1 MATLL
6 RPCTV
11 VLLLASAI
19 SAQCQTQWV
28 PGEGIAGVDDLIHA
42 AVRWDPD
49 GAGPLPPALVVAGRF
64 RRAGSVA
71 ADRIAAWDGVAW
83 AALGSGWDGQ
93 VHELAVLP
101 NGDLVA
107 AGDFAN
113 AGGTAAANIARFDG
127 VQWSP
132 LGAGCSGPVHALQ
145 VLPTGDLAVAGSFVS
160 AGGVPA
166 TSVARWDGTAWHAFG
181 SGLESVGDVGVLAVL
196 PTGEL
201 LAGGYHLA
209 SAGVEVGGVARWNG
223 TAWVTFGT
231 GSLPLW
237 AERIVVAPTG
247 DVFVSGSTWQS
258 SIVRSNG
265 GTWQPIVGAPSS
277 GPFAMA
283 IDTNGDLHVV
293 AAFVNLFDRELRRW
307 TPAGFVL
314 EAVLP
319 SPSTGARLFALPG
332 GELLYGA
339 SFLAIE
345 GQAMHNVALF
355 SGGAWQAL
363 GTGTFGSVSALVR
376 AQNGDLLAAGRFSR
390 RDPGG
395 VSMLCVARHDGTAWL
410 PLPGGI
416 DPSFATSVDCM
427 AELANGDIV
436 VGGRFTRAAGVSVRN
451 IVRWDGTA
459 WQSLGSG
466 TDGRVRALLRLA
478 DGSLLAAGEFHEAGG
493 LACGRLARW
502 DGTAWSAFGGTG
514 LQGSEVRALAQVPNG
529 DVYVGGSFWSAG
541 GIRTNGLARWNGTW
555 HVDSSLA
562 SLAPHVLCTLA
573 NGDLAI
579 GGFNGYVARYD
590 GSVLQP
596 SGTGLPGTFP
606 GLNTV
611 RALVELP
618 NGDLVAGGTFP
629 SVGGQPFG
637 GLARWDG
644 LSWQPIGVGVA
655 GSLPTS
661 FASVAA
667 VAFVDSSPQLWVGG
681 SFALADGQTSHALA
695 ANTAMCPALAASTGA
710 GCAGTLQASAPWIGG
725 EVRAA
730 GSGLPNSAAV
740 ISVQGMATVTLPL
753 ASLFA
758 TALPGCV
765 LTVRPDHLALV
776 FSTNGTVEQHYT
788 IPFDPALVGVVFH
801 QQLLPFEM
809 GAPFAVTATNAV
821 SMTVGAY

>member
-1 MATLL
+1 
-6 RPCTV
+6 
-11 VLLLASAI
+11 
-19 SAQCQTQWV
+19 
-28 PGEGIAGVDDLIHA
+28 
-42 AVRWDPD
+42 
-49 GAGPLPPALVVAGRF
+49 
-64 RRAGSVA
+64 
-71 ADRIAAWDGVAW
+71 
-83 AALGSGWDGQ
+83 
-93 VHELAVLP
+93 
-101 NGDLVA
+101 
-107 AGDFAN
+107 
-113 AGGTAAANIARFDG
+113 
-127 VQWSP
+127 
-132 LGAGCSGPVHALQ
+132 
-145 VLPTGDLAVAGSFVS
+145 
-160 AGGVPA
+160 
-166 TSVARWDGTAWHAFG
+166 
-181 SGLESVGDVGVLAVL
+181 
-196 PTGEL
+196 
-201 LAGGYHLA
+201 
-209 SAGVEVGGVARWNG
+209 
-223 TAWVTFGT
+223 VTFGT

-319 SPSTGARLFALPG
+319 SPSTGREVVRASRRRTALRSVVPGDRGAGDAQRRVVLGRARGKHWERAPS
-332 GELLYGA
+332 A
-339 SFLAIE
+339 PSRHSCA
-345 GQAMHNVALF
+345 HR
-355 SGGAWQAL
+355 
-363 GTGTFGSVSALVR
+363 TGICWPLVGSV
-376 AQNGDLLAAGRFSR
+376 AAT
-390 RDPGG
+390 PAG